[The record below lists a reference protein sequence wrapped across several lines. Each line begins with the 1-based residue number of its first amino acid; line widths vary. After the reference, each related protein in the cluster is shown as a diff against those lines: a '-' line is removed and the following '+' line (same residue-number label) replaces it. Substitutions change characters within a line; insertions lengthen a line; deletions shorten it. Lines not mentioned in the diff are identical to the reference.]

1 MRKGEITNR
10 RNPGF
15 KKLTLKII
23 KIFSNLN
30 FQYFED
36 LNIKLFSISL
46 KNKSKGSHDVRLA
59 PM

>member
-30 FQYFED
+30 FEN

>member
-23 KIFSNLN
+23 KIFPNLN
-30 FQYFED
+30 FEN